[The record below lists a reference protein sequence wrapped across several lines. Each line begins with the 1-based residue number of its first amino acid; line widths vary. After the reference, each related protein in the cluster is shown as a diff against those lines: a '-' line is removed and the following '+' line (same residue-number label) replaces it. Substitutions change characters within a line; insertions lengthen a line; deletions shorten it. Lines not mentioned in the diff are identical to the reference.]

1 MYGIPVD
8 IDECAEDDHVCAH
21 NCHNS
26 VGSHSCS
33 CNAGYRLN
41 PDGRNCDGEYRA
53 SVWSAGMLSHPIFPI
68 PFILNTDINEC
79 DEGTA
84 GCNQRCVNTQGNYTC
99 ACYHGYTLSSDN
111 RHICLGEYL
120 VCIEC
125 PSLQEEV
132 L

>member
-1 MYGIPVD
+1 MSGYLFGIPVD

-53 SVWSAGMLSHPIFPI
+53 SDSCL
-68 PFILNTDINEC
+68 
-79 DEGTA
+79 
-84 GCNQRCVNTQGNYTC
+84 
-99 ACYHGYTLSSDN
+99 
-111 RHICLGEYL
+111 ICKEYL
-120 VCIEC
+120 HI
-125 PSLQEEV
+125 
-132 L
+132 